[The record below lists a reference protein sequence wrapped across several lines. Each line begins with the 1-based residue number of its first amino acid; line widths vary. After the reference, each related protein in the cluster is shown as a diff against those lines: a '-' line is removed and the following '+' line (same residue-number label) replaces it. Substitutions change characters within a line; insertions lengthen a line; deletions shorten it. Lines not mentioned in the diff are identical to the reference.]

1 MSERG
6 RPGRAPRDVPAA
18 TSQLLS
24 LLLPYARRYRSAIVL
39 GALFVVL
46 TNVMAPLLP
55 LSVKYGLDG
64 LRGEPTDPEFL
75 HRLFGSWGWDTPRA
89 RVAFYALAAVLVT
102 ALAGTF
108 RFAMRYVITGASR
121 YFERDLRDDLY
132 RHLLS
137 LPRRTFDRTRTGELM
152 ARFTNDLEAVRMMV
166 GPALMYLSA
175 TVVNLVVSL
184 AFMAQLS
191 VPLTLYSLIP
201 LGLIA
206 LTARVLSRE
215 IHDRSEKVQ
224 EQFGE
229 LTTRVQET
237 LSGIRVVQAYT
248 QEQPQ
253 ARAFERLNHNNID
266 ANMALTRVVGLF
278 MPLLIAF
285 VNLGQILI
293 LWIGGQRIVAGGM
306 TLGDFVAFSLLLNML
321 IWPMVALG
329 WVVSL
334 YQRGVASLGRL
345 GAVLAEAPQPDA
357 GRGAAAHEIEGAIR
371 LQNLRF
377 AYNGAP
383 VLADVSLEIP
393 AGSTTAIV
401 GATGSGKSTLLNLIA
416 RAYEPPPG
424 SLLVDGVP
432 VEALPRRALARALGY
447 VPQETFLFSDTLRAN
462 LLFGVDPVGPERG
475 AQVERALARAL
486 EAAQLSSDLEG
497 FPEGLETFVG
507 ERGITLSGGQ
517 KQRVAI
523 ARALLMDPRILLLDD
538 ALASVDTHTEEEIL
552 RRLQQARAG
561 RTTLIVSH
569 RVSTVRHAD
578 QIVVLQGGRIVERG
592 SHDQLVALDR
602 TYANLYRMQQLEEE
616 LARPDA

>member
-1 MSERG
+1 MS
-6 RPGRAPRDVPAA
+6 AA
-18 TSQLLS
+18 KSELLA
-24 LLLPYARRYRSAIVL
+24 LLKPYAWRYRKSILL

-55 LSVKYGLDG
+55 LSVKYGLDA
-64 LRGEPTDPEFL
+64 LRGEPTDPLFL
-75 HRLFGSWGWDTPRA
+75 NRLLTHFAWDSAHA
-89 RVAFYALAAVLVT
+89 RVTFYAVAALLVT
-102 ALAGTF
+102 LVAGLF

-132 RHLLS
+132 RHLLE
-137 LPRRTFDRTRTGELM
+137 LPRQTFDRSRTGELM
-152 ARFTNDLEAVRMMV
+152 ARFTNDLEAVRMVV

-175 TVVNLVVSL
+175 TLVNLVVSL
-184 AFMAQLS
+184 AFMLQLS

-224 EQFGE
+224 AQFGD
-229 LTTRVQET
+229 LTTHVQET
-237 LSGIRVVQAYT
+237 LSGIRVIQAYT

-253 ARAFERLNHNNID
+253 ARSFERLNRENIRV
-266 ANMALTRVVGLF
+266 NMALTRVVGLF

-293 LWIGGQRIVAGGM
+293 LWVGGQRIVGGAM

-345 GAVLAEAPQPDA
+345 GAVLDEPARPDRGSA
-357 GRGAAAHEIEGAIR
+357 SLVGREIRGALE
-371 LQNLRF
+371 LKDLTF
-377 AYNGAP
+377 SYNGHP
-383 VLADVSLEIP
+383 VLRNLHLEVAP
-393 AGSTTAIV
+393 GTTTAIV

-424 SLLVDGVP
+424 SLLLDGVP
-432 VEALPRRALARALGY
+432 LEAIARRELARALGY

-462 LLFGVDPVGPERG
+462 LLFGAGEQGAERL
-475 AQVERALARAL
+475 EWAL
-486 EAAQLSSDLEG
+486 EVSRLGGDLEN
-497 FPEGLETFVG
+497 FPKGLETFVG

-523 ARALLMDPRILLLDD
+523 ARALLVDPRILLLDD

-552 RRLQQARAG
+552 HGLQQARAG

-578 QIVVLQGGRIVERG
+578 QIVVLEAGRIVERG
-592 SHDQLVALDR
+592 SHDQLVALEGS
-602 TYANLYRMQQLEEE
+602 YANLYRLQQLEEE
-616 LARPDA
+616 LAQADA